1 MTIEQLL
8 DLPTDELGKLT
19 TGPELDRV
27 LQPYLPFTRPATARA
42 TQVIK
47 VSGASD
53 ALARALAGEY
63 TDPSAETN
71 KPKIKLSL

>member
-8 DLPTDELGKLT
+8 DLPTDELGRLS

-27 LQPYLPFTRPATARA
+27 LSPYLPFTRPATARA
-42 TQVIK
+42 TQTIK
-47 VSGASD
+47 VTGASD

-63 TDPSAETN
+63 TDPSAEN
-71 KPKIKLSL
+71 RPKIKLK